1 MSVYLYTAFGQSG
14 LGKSVLTLED
24 ALYVAQQGANVLI
37 YAEEMGWFEVMV
49 RIYTS
54 LSGEQGITRATF
66 DGVDMDAG
74 FNARDIRVGALSE
87 EFEAAF
93 REFVRNLNDYIS
105 GNITV
110 RADDDEDFNDRS
122 LRALEAD
129 IKRLD
134 ADFVMIDPYYYLT
147 YEKNTSRSTGGD
159 AAITSNWLRL
169 LIGWLEDVTVA
180 IT

>member
-74 FNARDIRVGALSE
+74 FNARDIRIGALSD

-93 REFVRNLNDYIS
+93 REFVRNINDYVS
-105 GNITV
+105 GNIIV
-110 RADDDEDFNDRS
+110 RAVDDEDAQRKS
-122 LRALEAD
+122 LRTLEAD
-129 IKRLD
+129 IKRHD
-134 ADFVMIDPYYYLT
+134 IDFVMIDPFYYLE
-147 YEKNTSRSTGGD
+147 YRSEERRVGKEC
-159 AAITSNWLRL
+159 R
-169 LIGWLEDVTVA
+169 
-180 IT
+180 